1 MTGELEVTRTQLIF
15 SLGCGGVFMAAG
27 AVLAMNGTADW
38 GLCLVGA
45 IITGVTAMSA
55 RLNTARE
62 SMMAAPGLQP
72 AES

>member
-1 MTGELEVTRTQLIF
+1 MTRTQLIF

-27 AVLAMNGTADW
+27 AMLALNGTADW

-45 IITGVTAMSA
+45 MISGVTAFSA
-55 RLNTARE
+55 RHAGLRNVAIST
-62 SMMAAPGLQP
+62 SGLQP